1 MAIVSRVTTKRLME
15 ILGAETG
22 LAFGIAQ
29 VSSQEG
35 MDAVVVLPSQLIPQ
49 NAGADLVEK
58 SAGTKYPAFC
68 VYCEKVSN
76 LLTEKFR
83 TFSGKSRMVVEVRV
97 SQDRL
102 EGLDQQL
109 QMFVDAVTTVLDMHR
124 GDWGGGLLYAGGY
137 EVNLGP
143 VKHGGK
149 NFLQTAKV
157 SFDID
162 VSVN

>member
-1 MAIVSRVTTKRLME
+1 MAIVSRVTTKRVME

-35 MDAVVVLPSQLIPQ
+35 ADTVVLLPSQLIPQ
-49 NAGADLVEK
+49 NAGAELMEK
-58 SAGTKYPAFC
+58 SAGQKYPAFF
-68 VYCEKVSN
+68 VYCERVSN

-102 EGLDQQL
+102 EGIDQQL
-109 QMFVDAVTTVLDMHR
+109 QMLVDAVTTVLDMHR
-124 GDWGGGLLYAGGY
+124 GDLGGGLLYGGGY

-149 NFLQTAKV
+149 NFLQSAKV